1 MMGALIG
8 GALIGLVAGIITH
21 TDDRRGCLGN
31 IIIGMLGSWLGG
43 ILFNNWGPMFLG
55 YSFIPATLG
64 AIILI
69 ALFSRRN

>member
-1 MMGALIG
+1 MIWSILG
-8 GALIGLVAGIITH
+8 GALIGLVAGMITH

-31 IIIGMLGSWLGG
+31 VLYGIGGSWLGG
-43 ILFNNWGPMFLG
+43 LLFNNWGPNLFG

-69 ALFSRRN
+69 ALFGRKN